1 MAGEGRLKKIR
12 NIGIIAHIDAGK
24 TTVTERIL
32 FYTGRIHKMGE
43 VHNGQAVMD
52 WMPEE
57 QERGITITSA
67 VTTCHWLGHEIHIID
82 TPGHVDFTIEVERS
96 LRVLDGAIGVFCA
109 VSGVEPQSE
118 TVWHQADKYKVP
130 KIAFINKMDR
140 IGANFSGAVEMM
152 RERLGVRPALLQL
165 PIGAEDSF
173 RGIIDIID
181 QKSLYWD
188 EGTQGA
194 VIRHEEIPPDHRE
207 EALKQR
213 NQLLETLS
221 EIDDVILEK
230 YLDDSE
236 ITRDDIL
243 RAVRQGTVSLKIV
256 PVLCGSALRNKGIQ
270 SLLDAIVQFLPS
282 PLDIKAITGVN
293 PKTGETEERPGR
305 DDAPLAALAFKIM
318 MEQGRKR
325 TYVRVYS
332 GVLREG
338 AEVYNATKQ
347 IKQRVARILN
357 IHANKTE
364 RLDEARAG
372 SIVGVMGLKDASTGD
387 TLCDP
392 DHPLLL
398 ENIDT
403 YEPVIS
409 VAVEPKTRV
418 DQEKVSEALNKLADE
433 DPTFRVRVDDDT
445 GQTIIAGMGELH
457 LEVLVH
463 RILREI
469 GAPVNVGKPQV
480 VYRETIEHEATV
492 TEKFDREIGGSRQIA
507 DITIKVSPRPR
518 GSGNLVENGLPTDK
532 IPLQFVPAIVSSLNE
547 SLEGGVIQGYPLLDV
562 GVILLDSSYIENS
575 STELAYRAAASVAL
589 KRACSAASP
598 VLLEPIM
605 WVEVTTPEEFMG
617 EVIGDLN
624 SRGGKIEAIT
634 PKGRI
639 QLIKVVVPLSS
650 MFGYSTALRS
660 ATQGRATFSMHFSR
674 YDRVGKEK
682 RTPY

>member
-1 MAGEGRLKKIR
+1 MAGEGRLKRIR

-96 LRVLDGAIGVFCA
+96 LRILDGAIGVFCA
-109 VSGVEPQSE
+109 VGGVEPQSE
-118 TVWHQADKYKVP
+118 TVWHQADKHNVP
-130 KIAFINKMDR
+130 KLAFINKMDR
-140 IGANFSGAVEMM
+140 IGANFSGTVEMM
-152 RERLGVRPALLQL
+152 RERLGVRPVLLQL
-165 PIGAEDSF
+165 PIGAEDGF

-188 EGTQGA
+188 EGTQGT
-194 VIRHEEIPPDHRE
+194 VIRHEEIPPDYRE

-236 ITRDDIL
+236 ITREEIL

-270 SLLDAIVQFLPS
+270 PLLDAIVQFLPS

-293 PKTGETEERPGR
+293 PKTKETEERPGR

-332 GVLREG
+332 GALHEG

-372 SIVGVMGLKDASTGD
+372 SIIGVMGLKDASTGD

-392 DHPLLL
+392 DHPILL
-398 ENIDT
+398 ESIDT

-409 VAVEPKTRV
+409 VAVEPRTRA
-418 DQEKVSEALNKLADE
+418 DQEKVTEALNKLADE

-457 LEVLVH
+457 LEVLIH
-463 RILREI
+463 RILREF
-469 GAPVNVGKPQV
+469 GVPVNVGNPQV

-507 DITIKVSPRPR
+507 DVTIKVSPRPR
-518 GSGNLVENGLPTDK
+518 GTGNLVESRLPADK
-532 IPLQFVPAIVSSLNE
+532 IPPHLMPAIMASLDE
-547 SLEGGVIQGYPLLDV
+547 SLEGGIIMGYPLLDV
-562 GVILLDSSYIENS
+562 GVTLLDASYIENI
-575 STELAYRAAASVAL
+575 STELAYRAAASMAL
-589 KRACSAASP
+589 KKACSAASP

-605 WVEVTTPEEFMG
+605 RVEVTTPEEFMG

-634 PKGRI
+634 PKGRV
-639 QLIKVVVPLSS
+639 QVIKVVVPLSG

-660 ATQGRATFSMHFSR
+660 ATQGRAAYSMHFSH

-682 RTPY
+682 KTH